1 MPDAKPFNIMA
12 KPIGPRCNIDCKYCY
27 YLEKE
32 SQFPKEK
39 KFRMHRHVLERYIEA
54 KFEAAAKVNMQQVNF
69 AWQGGEPT
77 ILGVPYFKDIVALQ
91 KQLAPGGMTF
101 TNAIQTNGMLLDDN
115 WGAFLSENRFLVG
128 ISIDGPQKIHDRYRV
143 GQENRPT
150 FRAVMKGIEIL
161 QLYQV
166 SHNALTVVNRY
177 NATKGQEVYTFLKG
191 AGFNHIQFI
200 PIVERTRGG
209 DQLAGAPRSETGT
222 DLEITDWSARPK
234 SYGKFLCD
242 IFDIWYRKDV
252 GKISV
257 QHFDVMLGKWMGEK
271 YGLCV
276 FAETCGDSL
285 ALEHN
290 GNLYA
295 CDHYVYPEYLLGNIL
310 NTPLVEMVY
319 SDRQA
324 KFGRDKR
331 DYLTNQCKSC
341 PFKFACNGGCP
352 KHRFATS
359 ALGEPGHNYFCESY
373 TMFFK
378 HAKDRLALLARSYS
392 RAMNLHKSS

>member
-1 MPDAKPFNIMA
+1 
-12 KPIGPRCNIDCKYCY
+12 
-27 YLEKE
+27 
-32 SQFPKEK
+32 
-39 KFRMHRHVLERYIEA
+39 
-54 KFEAAAKVNMQQVNF
+54 
-69 AWQGGEPT
+69 
-77 ILGVPYFKDIVALQ
+77 
-91 KQLAPGGMTF
+91 
-101 TNAIQTNGMLLDDN
+101 
-115 WGAFLSENRFLVG
+115 
-128 ISIDGPQKIHDRYRV
+128 
-143 GQENRPT
+143 
-150 FRAVMKGIEIL
+150 
-161 QLYQV
+161 
-166 SHNALTVVNRY
+166 
-177 NATKGQEVYTFLKG
+177 
-191 AGFNHIQFI
+191 
-200 PIVERTRGG
+200 
-209 DQLAGAPRSETGT
+209 
-222 DLEITDWSARPK
+222 
-234 SYGKFLCD
+234 
-242 IFDIWYRKDV
+242 
-252 GKISV
+252 
-257 QHFDVMLGKWMGEK
+257 MGEK